1 MKFKFMTWRE
11 RAQQSFDKDNITLTK
26 AGKTFNLYDAIQE
39 AREDTEI
46 YATLEKY
53 GCIDRMILD
62 KEAVYADFGE
72 LKTLR
77 DLKDQQIKA
86 QNMFYNLPLETRN
99 KFNND
104 MNLFVKEGEKY
115 VKGLIDEE
123 LAAKKAQETVKIETP
138 IETPVIKGDLA
149 NG

>member
-11 RAQQSFDKDNITLTK
+11 RAQQSFDKDNIMLTK

-53 GCIDRMILD
+53 GCIDRMMLD

-86 QNMFYNLPLETRN
+86 QEMFYNLPLETRS

-138 IETPVIKGDLA
+138 IETPIVKGELA